1 MTTPHQL
8 RRVPRPEPWVRRRR
22 GQTVRPRHDTD
33 VGAVVAGAALT
44 LLVAYV
50 VDPSGTRDL
59 IRWLWEVAR

>member
-1 MTTPHQL
+1 
-8 RRVPRPEPWVRRRR
+8 
-22 GQTVRPRHDTD
+22 
-33 VGAVVAGAALT
+33 VAEAALT